1 MKLNAHTF
9 DLQGISLTAY
19 CIISGKYYPA
29 TQYEP
34 EEFPDVE
41 VHKITLED
49 NPVDIQELLHGYE
62 EEIYK
67 ILNDE
72 QRL

>member
-9 DLQGISLTAY
+9 DLNGISLTAY
-19 CIISGKYYPA
+19 YTVSGKYYPA
-29 TQYEP
+29 TQYDP
-34 EEFPDVE
+34 EGFPDVE
-41 VHKITLED
+41 VHSIYLE
-49 NPVDIQELLHGYE
+49 NSPVDIQELLHGYD

>member
-1 MKLNAHTF
+1 MKLNNHTF

-19 CIISGKYYPA
+19 YTVSGKYYQA

-49 NPVDIQELLHGYE
+49 NPVDIQELLHSYE

>member
-1 MKLNAHTF
+1 MKLNTHTF
-9 DLQGISLTAY
+9 DLNGISLTAY
-19 CIISGKYYPA
+19 YTVSGKYYPA

-41 VHKITLED
+41 VHSIYLE
-49 NPVDIQELLHGYE
+49 NSPVDIQELLQNYE

-72 QRL
+72 QRG

>member
-1 MKLNAHTF
+1 MKLNTHTF
-9 DLQGISLTAY
+9 DLNGISLTAY
-19 CIISGKYYPA
+19 YTVSGKYYPA

-49 NPVDIQELLHGYE
+49 NPIDIQELLHSYE

-72 QRL
+72 QRG